1 MKSNY
6 ERPAAVLMLVMTD
19 ADLFQASL
27 GVDPTGSIDD
37 FEWA

>member
-6 ERPAAVLMLVMTD
+6 ERPAAVLMPVMADT
-19 ADLFQASL
+19 DLFQTSQ
-27 GVDPTGSIDD
+27 GVDSTGSIDD